1 MICPQCKAEY
11 RQGFTM
17 CADCEVPLIAN
28 PIEWEGVVSKPV
40 PSGTVVPLW
49 EGEDLA
55 LHTSL
60 LEELDAAGIPYYDR
74 PMGVFP
80 GLRRGDHF
88 PIQPMSRFGYQLAVL
103 SSNLSAGRRILERLL
118 EERPQD
124 VDLPAQV
131 EQTSSTPEA
140 PARGDEELGSEIWTG
155 QDDALFGFLRD
166 ALRENGIPL
175 RMEALGSEKRVYVHA
190 SDALRAREIVREVTE
205 GAPPE

>member
-17 CADCEVPLIAN
+17 CADCGVDLVHGLPGDEEGASNRTPGGTLVPF
-28 PIEWEGVVSKPV
+28 
-40 PSGTVVPLW
+40 W

-80 GLRRGDHF
+80 GVRRGDHF
-88 PIQPMSRFGYQLAVL
+88 PIQPMARFGYQLAVL

-124 VDLPAQV
+124 VELTAQV
-131 EQTSSTPEA
+131 EPTNATPEA

-155 QDDALFGFLRD
+155 QDDALCGFLRN
-166 ALRENGIPL
+166 ALRENEIPL
-175 RMEALGSEKRVYVHA
+175 RMEALGSEQRVYVRA
-190 SDALRAREIVREVTE
+190 SDALRAREIVREIVE
-205 GAPPE
+205 GAPPG